1 MLEVFIPPPAPGE
14 AESKQQVA
22 QSAASQV
29 QQEYKQALAA
39 YNKQLDT
46 FVRFFFRAHGL
57 AGVFGEVNI
66 CGAHHYRHGDL
77 ARQVDSL
84 RWVTR
89 PEQRLDFAK
98 Q

>member
-1 MLEVFIPPPAPGE
+1 MLEVFIPPPRQAN

-46 FVRFFFRAHGL
+46 FKRFFSARMDSRAYS
-57 AGVFGEVNI
+57 V
-66 CGAHHYRHGDL
+66 
-77 ARQVDSL
+77 
-84 RWVTR
+84 
-89 PEQRLDFAK
+89 K
-98 Q
+98 